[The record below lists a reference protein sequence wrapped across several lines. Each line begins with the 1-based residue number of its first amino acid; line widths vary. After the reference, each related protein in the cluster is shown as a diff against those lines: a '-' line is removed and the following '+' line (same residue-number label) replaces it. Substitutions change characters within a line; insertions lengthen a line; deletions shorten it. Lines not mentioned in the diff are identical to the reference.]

1 VHDDFSGE
9 AVPKFGRRWIP
20 CNYFRKPL
28 IPELFK
34 RRLIGHVL
42 LSRRS
47 GILFPGN
54 DIRYYH
60 RSPQD
65 ELGLALAT
73 SRL

>member
-1 VHDDFSGE
+1 MFFSPGVQE
-9 AVPKFGRRWIP
+9 F
-20 CNYFRKPL
+20 L
-28 IPELFK
+28 
-34 RRLIGHVL
+34 
-42 LSRRS
+42 